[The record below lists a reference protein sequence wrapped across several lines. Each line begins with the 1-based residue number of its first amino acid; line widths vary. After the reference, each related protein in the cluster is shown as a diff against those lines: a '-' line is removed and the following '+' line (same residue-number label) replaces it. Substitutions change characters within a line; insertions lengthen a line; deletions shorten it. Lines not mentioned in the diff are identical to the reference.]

1 MEMLSNV
8 KEGYE
13 GFLSSLSE
21 LGALNISY
29 LEKLSEKQ
37 FESTQFVANLGFEH
51 MKKVV
56 GVDSLDAAQA
66 LPTATLEAGAK
77 LARKT
82 MDEGKSLMDMGSSY
96 KSDVTDLF
104 KKKTKKSA

>member
-21 LGALNISY
+21 LGALNVSY
-29 LEKLSEKQ
+29 LEKLTEKQ
-37 FESTQFVANLGFEH
+37 MESTKFVADLGFEH
-51 MKKVV
+51 LKKIASVN
-56 GVDSLDAAQA
+56 SLEAAQS
-66 LPTATLEAGAK
+66 LPTATLEAGSK
-77 LARKT
+77 LAKKT
-82 MDEGKSLMDMGSSY
+82 MEESKALMDVGSSY